1 MAELSIGTKNMIYTP
16 DRHIPVG
23 EAVKM
28 ADGEYGLR
36 IKRAKSQEVDIIP
49 ISKLYSQVINTAEA
63 RV

>member
-1 MAELSIGTKNMIYTP
+1 MAETNGAKNMIYTP
-16 DRHIPVG
+16 DRHIPIG

-49 ISKLYSQVINTAEA
+49 ISKLYSQVINIAESRA
-63 RV
+63 

>member
-1 MAELSIGTKNMIYTP
+1 MAELRPSTTKMIYTP

-36 IKRAKSQEVDIIP
+36 IQTCEEQRG
-49 ISKLYSQVINTAEA
+49 
-63 RV
+63 

>member
-1 MAELSIGTKNMIYTP
+1 MTENLNVKKMIYTP
-16 DRHIPVG
+16 AHHIPVG

-63 RV
+63 RA

>member
-1 MAELSIGTKNMIYTP
+1 MAETNGTKNMIYTL

-49 ISKLYSQVINTAEA
+49 ISKLYSQVINTAESRA
-63 RV
+63 

>member
-1 MAELSIGTKNMIYTP
+1 MAELRPSTTKMIYTP

-36 IKRAKSQEVDIIP
+36 IKRAKSKEVDIIP
-49 ISKLYSQVINTAEA
+49 ISKLYSQVINTVEA
-63 RV
+63 RA

>member
-1 MAELSIGTKNMIYTP
+1 MAETNGPKNMIYTP

-49 ISKLYSQVINTAEA
+49 ISKLYSQVINTAESRA
-63 RV
+63 

>member
-1 MAELSIGTKNMIYTP
+1 MAELSSGTKNMIYTP

-36 IKRAKSQEVDIIP
+36 IKRAKGHDVDIIP

-63 RV
+63 RA